1 MDTKKI
7 AIATDD
13 KETISQHLGR
23 ANYFAIYT
31 ITPDEVIDRQYIK
44 NEAAH
49 HRKHRSHDDHKRVHR
64 EMISQLSGCQVIL
77 AAGMGDPIR
86 KDFEEAGMKG
96 YVVVEGGSIEEAVQQ
111 YLDGELMINRDGG
124 CEHNRRE

>member
-13 KETISQHLGR
+13 KETISKHLGR
-23 ANYFAIYT
+23 AEYFAIYT
-31 ITPDEVIDRQYIK
+31 ITPDRIIDRQYIE
-44 NEAAH
+44 NDVAH

-64 EMISQLSGCQVIL
+64 QMIEQLSGCQVVL

-86 KDFEEAGMKG
+86 KDFEQAGMQG
-96 YVVVEGGSIEEAVQQ
+96 YVVVEGGSIDDAVQQ
-111 YLDGELMINRDGG
+111 YIEGELMINRNGG
-124 CEHNRRE
+124 CEHNRK